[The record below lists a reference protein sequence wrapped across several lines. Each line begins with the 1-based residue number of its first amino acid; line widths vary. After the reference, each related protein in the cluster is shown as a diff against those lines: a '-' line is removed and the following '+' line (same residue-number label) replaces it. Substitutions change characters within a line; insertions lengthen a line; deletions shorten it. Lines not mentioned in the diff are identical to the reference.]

1 VPRAQMQADT
11 LRELAATVQRN
22 CDLADAAHAQE
33 LSLCVYLLQMREFFR
48 WERGLP
54 LDVVPERSDVGRW
67 IGEREARWQ
76 SLADAPAPAFTPLPI
91 GAGVDPFDEA
101 PVNDAL
107 AAHGLVY
114 AAGLARFRHP
124 EFLLAERLATRCC
137 EGATVVI
144 TGREHARGLNPPL
157 AASRGDQILVR
168 RDLLRR
174 WLGTRVELS
183 QQRPGAEALGAAID
197 AWRGRGDAHDT
208 LERITDEETE
218 TLILHE
224 LGERRAAALLG
235 PRWERMLASL
245 ASRRSEIV
253 ARALRDLLADCATTL
268 PALLERDARAS
279 IHFWFANLEGVRGLL
294 GAGLR
299 ATYSD
304 WRGNPASPARARV
317 LSQALER
324 QRERWLALAARLLAA
339 WESDGERGVDA
350 FSDALLAEA
359 GSGRPPG

>member
-1 VPRAQMQADT
+1 MQSAT

-22 CDLADAAHAQE
+22 CDLADAAHAQD

-48 WERGLP
+48 WERGLA
-54 LDVVPERSDVGRW
+54 LDVAPERGEVGRW
-67 IGEREARWQ
+67 ISEREARWQ
-76 SLADAPAPAFTPLPI
+76 SLADEPEPGFAPLPI
-91 GAGVDPFDEA
+91 GEGVDPFDEL
-101 PVNDAL
+101 PVNDVL

-114 AAGLARFRHP
+114 AAGLSRFRRP
-124 EFLLAERLATRCC
+124 EFLLAERLETRVR

-144 TGREHARGLNPPL
+144 TGQEHARGMNPPL

-183 QQRPGAEALGAAID
+183 RQRPGAEALGAAIE
-197 AWRGRGDAHDT
+197 AWRRAGDAGDA

-235 PRWERMLASL
+235 PRWEQMLASL
-245 ASRRSEIV
+245 ANRRSEIV
-253 ARALRDLLADCATTL
+253 ARALRDLLADCTTTL
-268 PALLERDARAS
+268 PALIERDARAS

-299 ATYSD
+299 DAYAG
-304 WRGNPASPARARV
+304 WRGSPAAPAGTRALAQAIDAQREHW
-317 LSQALER
+317 LAQALR
-324 QRERWLALAARLLAA
+324 MLAA
-339 WESDGERGVDA
+339 WDADGDRGVA
-350 FSDALLAEA
+350 ALSDALLAGA
-359 GSGRPPG
+359 GSEPPPG